1 MATTQAG
8 TGMIE
13 WRCMG
18 RQVKPVRPV
27 TWGGPIVHLS
37 VSFVSLVIRITFFA
51 AASGNAV
58 NGVRDDSRRNAGRMA
73 RK

>member
-1 MATTQAG
+1 MALHGAAG
-8 TGMIE
+8 EASSSGH
-13 WRCMG
+13 
-18 RQVKPVRPV
+18 
-27 TWGGPIVHLS
+27 WGGPIVHLS

-51 AASGNAV
+51 AAAGNAV